1 MQMPMTMAQEPSG
14 WQFMQDGLFRLVV
27 NHQGGPRGGDDVTAP
42 NWWMGMATRKVGAG
56 RLTFTGMFSLDPA
69 TVGTDGYREIF
80 QVGEALHGVPLVDR
94 QHPHDFFMQLAA
106 VWRVPLTAATGLTI
120 AGGPA
125 GEPAL
130 GPVAFMHRASA
141 AETPLAPLSH
151 HTFDSTHIAFGVV
164 TAAVDHGPW
173 TVEASVFNGR
183 EPDEHRWNF
192 DFGALDSVSARVWY
206 RPTAEWEFQVSTGHL
221 VHPEQL
227 EPGNIERTTAS
238 ASWFRKRGERL
249 HGGDGRLRRER
260 DERRESPRGLRRDHP
275 PRRARTRSSRASKS
289 CRWKR
294 RCCWPTR
301 CPRRPHAAALVDTV
315 GAFTFGGVREVGRWR
330 GFEGGVGAAL
340 TLYAVPEALQVDARR
355 ASGVVPAV
363 LPPAPARRTDG
374 ADVEHA
380 HGRTRWPATDGDG
393 SSDGLKRAQR
403 FVIDICPWPNGPV
416 HVFEPEYDPCIWS
429 ITSSMSNVPVA
440 VAVHVPVIMLPLG
453 MVMVKVAVL
462 PLMVPDTFIWPAA
475 MPIPPYPGNCIVPVN
490 ELPV

>member
-1 MQMPMTMAQEPSG
+1 
-14 WQFMQDGLFRLVV
+14 
-27 NHQGGPRGGDDVTAP
+27 
-42 NWWMGMATRKVGAG
+42 
-56 RLTFTGMFSLDPA
+56 MFSLDPA

-94 QHPHDFFMQLAA
+94 QHPHDLFMQLAA
-106 VWRVPLTAATGLTI
+106 VWRVPLTGATGLTI

-238 ASWFRKRGERL
+238 ASWLRKRGEDFTAVTVGYGVNMTD
-249 HGGDGRLRRER
+249 GGEPPRRV
-260 DERRESPRGLRRDHP
+260 RRDHA
-275 PRRARTRSSRASKS
+275 PRGPELRSSRALEAVQVETALLLAD
-289 CRWKR
+289 RV
-294 RCCWPTR
+294 PVTA
-301 CPRRPHAAALVDTV
+301 HDAALNDTV

-340 TLYAVPEALQVDARR
+340 TLYAVPEVFAGDARR

-380 HGRTRWPATDGDG
+380 HGRPDGRPRDVHG
-393 SSDGLKRAQR
+393 SSDGMNRAQR
-403 FVIDICPWPNGPV
+403 FVIDICP
-416 HVFEPEYDPCIWS
+416 
-429 ITSSMSNVPVA
+429 
-440 VAVHVPVIMLPLG
+440 
-453 MVMVKVAVL
+453 
-462 PLMVPDTFIWPAA
+462 
-475 MPIPPYPGNCIVPVN
+475 
-490 ELPV
+490 